1 MKRQFL
7 LLLCS
12 GSLLL
17 TALPSHAEVAI
28 AKVQAMLAKP
38 KQMCGRF
45 EQSKQL
51 AGIKKPLQSS
61 GRFCIVQGKGIL
73 WRTLQ
78 PFPNTLKLTRD
89 EIVQTQG
96 ERVSMRID
104 AKQEPTVRT
113 INSLLFSLLAGDMGQ
128 LQTLFKIDGSIDG
141 KTWKV
146 GLLPR
151 DAGLAKAIGAIA
163 LEGGEYVKD
172 VTISEANGDRTS
184 IVFSEMQSGDAAL
197 TAEEAAQF

>member
-1 MKRQFL
+1 MKHSFIRFICIAAL
-7 LLLCS
+7 F
-12 GSLLL
+12 
-17 TALPSHAEVAI
+17 TAALSSHAEAPV
-28 AKVQAMLAKP
+28 AKVQAMLARP
-38 KQMCGRF
+38 KQLCGRF

-51 AGIKKPLQSS
+51 EGIKKPLQSS

-78 PFPNTLKLTRD
+78 PFPNTLKLTRE

-96 ERVSMRID
+96 ERVAMRID

-113 INSLLFSLLAGDMGQ
+113 INSVLFSVLAGDMNQ
-128 LQTLFKIDGSIDG
+128 LQSLFKIDGSIDG

-151 DAGLAKAIGAIA
+151 DAGLAKAIAAVA
-163 LEGGEYVKD
+163 LEGGEFVKD
-172 VTISEANGDRTS
+172 VTISEANGDRTR
-184 IVFSEMQSGDAAL
+184 IVFSDMQGGDAVMN
-197 TAEEAAQF
+197 AEEAAQF